1 MRESKAQ
8 SLQPLQSQELVL
20 GSNSV
25 SMQGMQPY
33 VLSREASKLGKG
45 WAQGGVNLGLI
56 KKELRYE
63 YL

>member
-1 MRESKAQ
+1 
-8 SLQPLQSQELVL
+8 
-20 GSNSV
+20 
-25 SMQGMQPY
+25 MQGMQPY